1 MIHTVYIDD
10 STSNGKRMLEEMRK
24 NNEGIEF
31 EENNIS
37 AVAEPAV
44 EYVKSDKKII
54 TDFENPPAGYVTGE
68 EFERMVKEK
77 VTKHYKTNGLL

>member
-10 STSNGKRMLEEMRK
+10 STLNGRRMLEEMRK

-54 TDFENPPAGYVTGE
+54 TDSSVEYMTSD
-68 EFERMVKEK
+68 EFWKEADK
-77 VTKHYKTNGLL
+77 RISKICKDHGVL